1 MDDSVPEYESVGG
14 CASVL
19 KACPVGRAHSAWGAH
34 FVGGWT
40 GLGDAERLG
49 PAVGRVLFLCG
60 LASAVVG
67 AWPGGY
73 IV

>member
-34 FVGGWT
+34 FVGG
-40 GLGDAERLG
+40 G
-49 PAVGRVLFLCG
+49 PVSVMQNVWARPLAGFFFCVGWQV
-60 LASAVVG
+60 
-67 AWPGGY
+67 P
-73 IV
+73 